1 MTPNEKQKDFLLH
14 TALFESCGLPRYY
27 PLLDRVIVQRYDKG
41 QKLSDTPTFS
51 HSLVCVLSGY
61 ITVYNLNSI
70 PLDTLGP
77 GSFFNGNL
85 LFEAEDTPMFST
97 VTAHSTCTVAFFEKD
112 LLFPLLKNDSQLAMN
127 YMSILSKLI
136 HHLMVLINSFTA
148 PSPAARIALYLLEFC
163 PGDELNLHDGY
174 TGLAHS
180 LDISRATLYRS
191 LAQMEKSALIA
202 RFEKRLLILNR
213 YGLEQL
219 TGLHSQ

>member
-41 QKLSDTPTFS
+41 QCLTDTPHFP
-51 HSLVCVLSGY
+51 HSLLCVLSGY
-61 ITVYNLNSI
+61 ITAYNLNSI
-70 PLDTLGP
+70 PLDTLGA

-85 LFEAEDTPMFST
+85 LFQPDDTPMYCN
-97 VTAHSTCTVAFFEKD
+97 VYAHSSCCVAYFERD

-127 YMSILSKLI
+127 YMNILSRLI
-136 HHLMVLINSFTA
+136 HHLMIRINSFTA
-148 PSPAARIALYLLEFC
+148 PSPAGRIALYLLDFC
-163 PGDELNLHDGY
+163 PGDELSLQDGY
-174 TGLAHS
+174 TGLAHA

-191 LAQMEKSALIA
+191 LAQMEKAALIA

-219 TGLHSQ
+219 AGLHD